1 MGNEFKNIDGI
12 IVKGLIEEAVR
23 IKPNLKIGVVYHE
36 DMDGVIGAVCIK
48 SFLKLL
54 GGETE
59 FGTEYIPTQYG
70 KDKILN
76 FDKMEN
82 FDILLF
88 IDFCPSVSELE
99 QLFTLNDR
107 IFIFDH
113 HKTQIDK
120 IKENLKT
127 DFSLTK
133 KYGKRFGYYFNKN
146 KAGCGIAY
154 DEFVCEKSW
163 HESSIKKL
171 SFVSNYAEDMDLWK
185 WELDNS
191 KKINAGLDIF
201 STTLDLKH
209 NPEEWYQILIKGKY
223 PDNINILQEEYPEIN
238 FIKIHTT
245 FGFIDI
251 IQNLGVSKI
260 RYDNKYV
267 KKIVSFA
274 QKGTLPKI
282 NIGGIEMFVFNNSN
296 LISEVGNAL
305 TTLDY
310 PSCQYFIV
318 QNIKDGLIKEPEV
331 VLSFRSTDDLPDVSM
346 VAKALGGG
354 GHRNA
359 CGATIALMDLSDLL
373 MGRL

>member
-12 IVKGLIEEAVR
+12 MVKGIIEEAV
-23 IKPNLKIGVVYHE
+23 ISNPNLKIGVVYHE

-54 GGETE
+54 GGESE
-59 FGTEYIPTQYG
+59 FGAEYIPTQYG

-76 FDKMEN
+76 FDKMTN
-82 FDILLF
+82 FEILVF
-88 IDFCPSVSELE
+88 IDFCPSVTEID
-99 QLFTLNDR
+99 QLFDTNNQ

-120 IKENLKT
+120 IKENMET
-127 DFSLTK
+127 DFPLTK
-133 KYGKRFGYYFNKN
+133 KYGKRFGYYFNTN

-154 DEFVCEKSW
+154 DEFVVEKSW
-163 HESSIKKL
+163 HESSIRKL
-171 SFVSNYAEDMDLWK
+171 SFVSNYAEDRDLWK
-185 WELDNS
+185 WDLYNS
-191 KKINAGLDIF
+191 KEINAGLDIF
-201 STTLDLKH
+201 STALDLKH
-209 NPEEWYQILIKGKY
+209 NPEEWYQILMKGKY
-223 PDNINILQEEYPEIN
+223 PDNIDILKEEYSEVN
-238 FIKIHTT
+238 FEGIYA
-245 FGFIDI
+245 FSGFTNI

-267 KKIVSFA
+267 KKIVLSA
-274 QKGTLPKI
+274 TKGNLPKI

-305 TTLDY
+305 TALDY

-331 VLSFRSTDDLPDVSM
+331 VLSFRSTDDLPDVSI

-359 CGATIALMDLSDLL
+359 CGATISLYNLPDLL
-373 MGRL
+373 MGKL